1 MLGAGGDAGGP
12 GRNELLLTSQMA
24 AWIRM
29 RERPSRSHGFT
40 PQTCP
45 SNTVI
50 TVPGTAANCTTLGTG
65 SFQDYKFD
73 FNVEGGAAIKFYT
86 TIANTPTY
94 DLHVRLNAI

>member
-1 MLGAGGDAGGP
+1 
-12 GRNELLLTSQMA
+12 
-24 AWIRM
+24 
-29 RERPSRSHGFT
+29 
-40 PQTCP
+40 
-45 SNTVI
+45 VI
-50 TVPGTAANCTTLGTG
+50 TVPGTAANCKTLGTG